1 MRRSMMGRKKL
12 QLFTKRFYPAGNY
25 TWIVPKGC
33 REVDVFLVGAGGGSY
48 HVTSM
53 GWSGGGGG
61 GYTKAY
67 RGKGYVKPSSGTWI
81 TDEKGGKDGDAIS
94 VTPGQVIQI
103 IVGAGVYGADGGYSQ
118 FVDSNYRA
126 NGGNKAYGWTKG
138 GNGGSG
144 GGTSLYNGKEVN
156 GIGGSDGENGN
167 ISDSNYGKGQG
178 HTTRDFGESSG
189 KRNAGGGAPIS
200 KVGEST
206 SYPGSS
212 DYTEG
217 TGLYSYDN
225 TSEWRSGAGGGG
237 YGGGAGSNIYI
248 NDKTQSLKGGDGT
261 VLIRYWAY
269 EE

>member
-1 MRRSMMGRKKL
+1 M
-12 QLFTKRFYPAGNY
+12 
-25 TWIVPKGC
+25 
-33 REVDVFLVGAGGGSY
+33 
-48 HVTSM
+48 
-53 GWSGGGGG
+53 
-61 GYTKAY
+61 
-67 RGKGYVKPSSGTWI
+67 
-81 TDEKGGKDGDAIS
+81 
-94 VTPGQVIQI
+94 
-103 IVGAGVYGADGGYSQ
+103 
-118 FVDSNYRA
+118 
-126 NGGNKAYGWTKG
+126 
-138 GNGGSG
+138 
-144 GGTSLYNGKEVN
+144 
-156 GIGGSDGENGN
+156 GSDGENGN

-261 VLIRYWAY
+261 VLIRYYAY

>member
-118 FVDSNYRA
+118 FIDSNYRA
-126 NGGNKAYGWTKG
+126 NGGNKAYG
-138 GNGGSG
+138 
-144 GGTSLYNGKEVN
+144 
-156 GIGGSDGENGN
+156 
-167 ISDSNYGKGQG
+167 
-178 HTTRDFGESSG
+178 
-189 KRNAGGGAPIS
+189 
-200 KVGEST
+200 ST